1 MSNTAVTT
9 SVSPSAIREA
19 VRPRRSR
26 ASRLRALARSKPLGV
41 MGLVLVAT
49 VAIASLLASVITDF
63 GPTQLAGEPLQRP
76 NGVHWFGTDDFGRD
90 VFARVLYGGR
100 VSLRVGFL
108 AVLMGATAGS
118 LIGIVSAYLGG
129 WFDLIVQ
136 RFIDA
141 LMSFPTL
148 VLALAIVAALGSKQR
163 NVIFAIAIAMIPN
176 ISRVTR
182 SAVLAIRDEQYVE
195 AARAIGVPDYRIMA
209 RHILPN
215 IMGPMIV
222 ITTAYF
228 GSAIVTEAALSFVGL
243 GVPPPNPSWGNMMS
257 GPARTY
263 ISVAWWMAF
272 FPGLAL
278 SMLVFGVNLFGD
290 TLRDVLDPRLR
301 NR

>member
-1 MSNTAVTT
+1 MSNTAV
-9 SVSPSAIREA
+9 SRPIGPSIIRDA
-19 VRPRRSR
+19 VRPKRSR
-26 ASRLRALARSKPLGV
+26 ATRLRTIARTKPLGV
-41 MGLVLVAT
+41 LGLLLVAI
-49 VAIASLLASVITDF
+49 VSVASLLASVIADY
-63 GPTQLAGEPLQRP
+63 GPTQLAAQPLLRP
-76 NGVHWFGTDDFGRD
+76 SGAHWFGTDDFGRD
-90 VFARVLYGGR
+90 VFSRVLYGGR

-108 AVLMGATAGS
+108 AVLAGATLGS
-118 LIGIVSAYLGG
+118 VVGIVSAYMGG
-129 WFDLIVQ
+129 WVDLIVQ
-136 RFIDA
+136 RFVDA

-163 NVIFAIAIAMIPN
+163 NVIIAIAIAMAPN
-176 ISRVTR
+176 ISRVMR

-195 AARAIGVPDYRIMA
+195 AARSIGVPDTRIML

-215 IMGPMIV
+215 IVGPMIV

-243 GVPPPNPSWGNMMS
+243 GVPPPNPSWGNMM
-257 GPARTY
+257 GGQARTY
-263 ISVAWWMAF
+263 ISIAWWMAF